1 MGTKAWEKAPSANSL
16 LSRLGS
22 LKATLNASVHSEA
35 PKLLA
40 IKVSRINPVMRESM
54 VKELT
59 LAAAE
64 RRFMA

>member
-16 LSRLGS
+16 RSKLGS
-22 LKATLNASVHSEA
+22 RKATLKASVHSEA
-35 PKLLA
+35 PKLRA
-40 IKVSRINPVMRESM
+40 IRVSRINPVMRDSM

-64 RRFMA
+64 SRFMA